1 MGIEKID
8 PELCIGCEA
17 CVDNCPMD
25 VLRMNETGIA
35 CIAYPADCM
44 ECYACEDSC
53 PVEAIE
59 ISPQSKRK
67 LWFSFEIE
75 KS

>member
-1 MGIEKID
+1 
-8 PELCIGCEA
+8 
-17 CVDNCPMD
+17 
-25 VLRMNETGIA
+25 MNEAGIA
-35 CIAYPADCM
+35 YIAYPADCM
-44 ECYACEDSC
+44 ECYVCEESC

-75 KS
+75 SPNRKV